1 MPWSPIEW
9 VGPLV
14 ADVRAGV
21 VAAFGRWRVAY
32 THALRTRAYRTGRAT
47 QTFGSLN
54 IVRVLRRRVP
64 PTRQFERGAPPRFV
78 TVDHEAHGRASSGQ
92 DSGCILSGTRQR
104 TPANG
109 SFIHPRNTPFV
120 SNTDDH
126 LKNHGFV
133 YAGSDRWRLSP
144 AFDINPSPQEDT
156 CRSGGR
162 QGRRPTVE
170 PRADVPRREVP

>member
-1 MPWSPIEW
+1 MDRPIEW

-78 TVDHEAHGRASSGQ
+78 TVDHEAHGRASTTVK
-92 DSGCILSGTRQR
+92 ILPLHPFRYPAAYM
-104 TPANG
+104 PANG
-109 SFIHPRNTPFV
+109 SFIHPRNTP
-120 SNTDDH
+120 
-126 LKNHGFV
+126 
-133 YAGSDRWRLSP
+133 
-144 AFDINPSPQEDT
+144 
-156 CRSGGR
+156 
-162 QGRRPTVE
+162 
-170 PRADVPRREVP
+170 